1 LLGRFV
7 KDPQIETDET
17 ELMRDE
23 IIRSIINQTSHNNLL
38 FTVLLNKHSRD
49 NRITLM
55 NMLTITKAYR
65 GSLTNPSIFQ
75 AITVIVN
82 TIIT

>member
-1 LLGRFV
+1 LELCN
-7 KDPQIETDET
+7 DSQIETEET

-23 IIRSIINQTSHNNLL
+23 IISSITNQPSHNNLL
-38 FTVLLNKHSRD
+38 FRVLLNKHSRD

-65 GSLTNPSIFQ
+65 SGLTNPSIFQ
-75 AITVIVN
+75 AITVIAN